1 MDKSPI
7 QDKDAALALLTEL
20 AGLSKTENGHKRAHL
35 AHKIVSMIRKMS
47 AETLAAGVPEALE
60 ISRSLT
66 YQALFQ
72 CGTPECSSAIMQ
84 ILRTFDSS
92 SMEIDATVY
101 AMGLLPNP
109 SRQLVHDMLEMAKF
123 KQSKPIFYGAS
134 NAVKR

>member
-1 MDKSPI
+1 MRVAFCCISAHNGPLPCNQRCHI
-7 QDKDAALALLTEL
+7 PARGSLSGHAHSLACHRGDRRNHSHT
-20 AGLSKTENGHKRAHL
+20 GSG
-35 AHKIVSMIRKMS
+35 
-47 AETLAAGVPEALE
+47 
-60 ISRSLT
+60 
-66 YQALFQ
+66 
-72 CGTPECSSAIMQ
+72 AIMQ